1 MKSQSHLFPIILMAR
16 LLRVSVSRFY
26 DWLKRGMSKRSIQR
40 NQQTILVK
48 IAHEETK
55 QSYGY
60 VRLTKHLQAQ
70 GIKISTY
77 AVRQIKKSNQL
88 YCKRHKRFK
97 RTTNSDHNRSIY
109 DNLLKQQFSMT
120 KPNLAWSSDITYI
133 WTAEGWLY
141 LAAVKDLYTF
151 AILRFSLLEYAL
163 SATMESTSIPAS
175 SVFFIN
181 SGNCCPSPFSPEV
194 TVAAVIILSS
204 LIAICVL

>member
-16 LLRVSVSRFY
+16 LLRLSVSRFY

-77 AVRQIKKSNQL
+77 AVRQIKNQISCIVSAISVSKEPRTVITTVLLMTIYSSNSFQ
-88 YCKRHKRFK
+88 
-97 RTTNSDHNRSIY
+97 
-109 DNLLKQQFSMT
+109 
-120 KPNLAWSSDITYI
+120 
-133 WTAEGWLY
+133 
-141 LAAVKDLYTF
+141 
-151 AILRFSLLEYAL
+151 
-163 SATMESTSIPAS
+163 
-175 SVFFIN
+175 
-181 SGNCCPSPFSPEV
+181 
-194 TVAAVIILSS
+194 
-204 LIAICVL
+204 

>member
-88 YCKRHKRFK
+88 HCKRNKRFK
-97 RTTNSDHNRSIY
+97 RTTNSDHNRSID

-133 WTAEGWLY
+133 WTAEGL
-141 LAAVKDLYTF
+141 
-151 AILRFSLLEYAL
+151 
-163 SATMESTSIPAS
+163 
-175 SVFFIN
+175 
-181 SGNCCPSPFSPEV
+181 
-194 TVAAVIILSS
+194 S
-204 LIAICVL
+204 LIHT